1 MDDSK
6 DSKDKNPSRKR
17 ILETGAEL
25 KKALAAWDDLSK
37 QAQGPSADEQVLSE
51 VKSLLKELKSKIEE
65 FK

>member
-6 DSKDKNPSRKR
+6 DTKDKSNSRKR
-17 ILETGAEL
+17 ILETGVEL

-37 QAQGPSADEQVLSE
+37 EPQGPSADEQVLND
-51 VKSLLKELKSKIEE
+51 VKNLLKELKSKIEE